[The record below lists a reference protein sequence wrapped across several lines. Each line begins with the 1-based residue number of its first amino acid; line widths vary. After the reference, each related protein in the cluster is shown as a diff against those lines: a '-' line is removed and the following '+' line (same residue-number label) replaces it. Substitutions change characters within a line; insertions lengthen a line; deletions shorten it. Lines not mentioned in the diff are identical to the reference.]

1 MQIKINNEINDK
13 LWNNFSQNKIFFRYE
28 WLHVVK
34 NAYKMEPFFVLC
46 YEDDKFALIASF
58 KTHKGYIS
66 LPFVSYSG
74 FLSND
79 ETMLTNLK
87 NYLKE
92 NNIEIDSR
100 DLLDEEVTEGYVNPI
115 LEFDGIDDFWSK
127 VQPRFRS
134 LLRKSEKNGFDFKEE
149 ETLDNFYKIYTMGMR
164 NLGTPTHGLHYFKE
178 LVKYLDAKVFTLFDK
193 DKPIG
198 SMFCL
203 VDDSTLCVMYT
214 YVYPE
219 YSKQYA
225 NYSLYLN
232 VVKWMCENNLTL
244 FDLGRSTFNETTYHF
259 KKKFRPKFYKINSN
273 INYSSDGKLQLA
285 SKIWSK
291 LPLCVANFVGPKVR
305 KYLP

>member
-1 MQIKINNEINDK
+1 MQIQINNEINPNQ
-13 LWNNFSQNKIFFRYE
+13 WNSFSENKIFFRYE
-28 WLHVVK
+28 WLNVIQ
-34 NAYKMEPFFVLC
+34 NSYSLEPYFVLC
-46 YEDDKFALIASF
+46 HEDDKFALIASF

-79 ETMLTNLK
+79 KDLLLK
-87 NYLKE
+87 LKEYLKE
-92 NNIEIDSR
+92 KNIEIDSR
-100 DLLDEEVTEGYVNPI
+100 DLLDEEPTEGYVNPI
-115 LEFDGIDDFWSK
+115 LEFSDIDDFWKK

-134 LLRKSEKNGFDFKEE
+134 LLRKSEKNEFTFKEE
-149 ETLDNFYKIYTMGMR
+149 KSLENFYKIYTTGMR
-164 NLGTPTHGLHYFKE
+164 NLGTPTHGMDYFKE
-178 LVKYLDAKVFTLFDK
+178 LVKYLDAKIFTIFDNEK
-193 DKPIG
+193 AIG

-203 VDDSTLCVMYT
+203 TDENTLCVMYT

-219 YSKQYA
+219 YSKDYA

-244 FDLGRSTFNETTYHF
+244 FDLGRSTFDETTYHF
-259 KKKFRPKFYKINSN
+259 KKKFRPKFYKINSK
-273 INYSSDGKLQLA
+273 INYSSDDKLQLA

-291 LPLCVANFVGPKVR
+291 FPLCFANFLGPKVR